1 MKRVRVSYYVNDN
14 AAVFSDEVL
23 PTGQPEIALS
33 GEAKEIV
40 STMIQD
46 ALYSMSAEEAANAAQ
61 ESMLNI
67 RKKADLHLPDN
78 GKEEEHLDEGV
89 RS

>member
-1 MKRVRVSYYVNDN
+1 MRNSVIEAGKDIYYVNDN

-40 STMIQD
+40 LTMIQD

-61 ESMLNI
+61 ESML
-67 RKKADLHLPDN
+67 RCCSGVSEVDL
-78 GKEEEHLDEGV
+78 
-89 RS
+89 

>member
-1 MKRVRVSYYVNDN
+1 MRNSVIEAGKDIYYVNDN

-61 ESMLNI
+61 ESMLQYQE
-67 RKKADLHLPDN
+67 KS
-78 GKEEEHLDEGV
+78 GSTFTG
-89 RS
+89 